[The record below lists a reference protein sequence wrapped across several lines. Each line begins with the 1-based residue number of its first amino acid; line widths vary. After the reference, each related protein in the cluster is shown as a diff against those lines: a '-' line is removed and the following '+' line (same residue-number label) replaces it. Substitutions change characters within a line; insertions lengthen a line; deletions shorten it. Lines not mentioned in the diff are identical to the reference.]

1 VSTSRI
7 LSPGSSIFHQYWR
20 GRRIRDKMPLPK
32 NARECTN
39 DSGKYGNKQDVM
51 PKLLVH
57 MPKEAVTRGS
67 SSIQGN
73 ELDRNSICSKQ
84 EVPKACTAQL

>member
-1 VSTSRI
+1 MLGNALTTVANMASC
-7 LSPGSSIFHQYWR
+7 LSHIA
-20 GRRIRDKMPLPK
+20 RR
-32 NARECTN
+32 
-39 DSGKYGNKQDVM
+39 GNKQDVM